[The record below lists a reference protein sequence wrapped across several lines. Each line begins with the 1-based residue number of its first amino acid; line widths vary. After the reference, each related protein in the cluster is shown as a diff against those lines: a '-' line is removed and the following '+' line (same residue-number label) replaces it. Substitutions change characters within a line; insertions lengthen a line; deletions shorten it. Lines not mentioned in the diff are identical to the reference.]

1 MNLFACKS
9 PPDNTINRI
18 AALEKQMKDALSN
31 SDKINDLL
39 RRVQSVETRADKADN
54 RLDGADDTLNDHE
67 RRIRVLEAMDMS
79 PGAPVTGDLDTAA
92 ILKQLKLVQVEVS
105 SMRND
110 FTSFKEQNATDL
122 EVLKRELMAYTD
134 NETGVIK
141 KSV

>member
-1 MNLFACKS
+1 
-9 PPDNTINRI
+9 
-18 AALEKQMKDALSN
+18 
-31 SDKINDLL
+31 
-39 RRVQSVETRADKADN
+39 
-54 RLDGADDTLNDHE
+54 
-67 RRIRVLEAMDMS
+67 MDMS
-79 PGAPVTGDLDTAA
+79 PPTGDLDTAA

>member
-1 MNLFACKS
+1 M
-9 PPDNTINRI
+9 D
-18 AALEKQMKDALSN
+18 
-31 SDKINDLL
+31 
-39 RRVQSVETRADKADN
+39 
-54 RLDGADDTLNDHE
+54 DHE
-67 RRIRVLEAMDMS
+67 RRLKALENMDMS
-79 PGAPVTGDLDTAA
+79 PPTGDLDTAA